1 MSYFNNLTLTTKGQE
16 MLLSSNMNIDKII
29 TFTNASLGS
38 EKLLPDEIKG
48 ATEIK
53 SSWLKF
59 PLNTVRIINDESNY
73 FLRTEIAFTNA
84 GIIENKIMR
93 ELGIYAKFENEEE
106 ALFAY
111 STTDDD
117 GETIPKEDIVPAT
130 YKFTIDTTISTETK
144 INQTLSPEGFLTKE
158 VIELLKENIRNI
170 AFRKIQGTLTAN
182 QKVIQVPTDILLP
195 ISQRA
200 ILQIEGEIYFLGR
213 DYTIDIHANTITLNG
228 RYNFKE
234 DTHYEIIDP
243 LPATY
248 VKEQIQEFID
258 DFKKLVSDSKID
270 FDKLKNKIYLEFQEK
285 VDSFYLEL
293 NEFIEQNKEN
303 LKGHSIDRIV
313 ENGKDENGGNI
324 YNIFRDD
331 NKNIGTMVA
340 PRGLRGNGIVNPNYK
355 GKNENGD
362 TLYSWILEDGTE
374 TTETTIM
381 PKGENGKSFYIA
393 KIYPSII
400 EMRADFETD
409 NIDFGEFVLI
419 SSEDSDNGK
428 LFEKTTEEF
437 KFIVDM
443 GGANNTLKPAT
454 TNELGGVKQGENI
467 KIEDDGTISAF
478 SLPVGSIVKYPLD
491 EINDIEFKKLNGEIL
506 ESSNYPQL
514 VGILPNAQYEYR
526 NIPRRELINNNDD
539 QLIISLIKNGEFEDI
554 AYQTFGENAIGIN
567 YALFNKYVGIKLDA
581 RNADYILEHDETKH
595 DPYESEMETT
605 IYVRVEVKK
614 IGYSV
619 GIFGGEDGLQRIYSS
634 HESDSDKEY
643 LEVGEHILAFRF
655 LEPIEHIPLLKRTP
669 LTFRIFHSEGD
680 ISTNTSSGFT
690 VDSARIYAIWIESS
704 IRYNGE
710 SSLKYLMLPKEK
722 MTISEKI
729 NQFGYDFNE
738 YMFVGEA
745 ISKDE
750 NSYNFYSYNNEF
762 ELIGEIP
769 SEIAVKNEIPH
780 QIEGITLSA
789 PTENRNGYTNIYN
802 RDLDKWLPIK
812 THENKEGY
820 YYDSSGNLKHSPKPS
835 DWVKWDFKANTW
847 IEDVELKEKAKSE
860 LLDKYIELEMK
871 KDKMLDLKLNTAF
884 IVEEIEKI
892 KKNMEELNG

>member
-1 MSYFNNLTLTTKGQE
+1 MSYFNSLTLTTKGQE

-29 TFTNASLGS
+29 TFTNASLGN
-38 EKLLPDEIKG
+38 EKLLPEEIKG

-53 SSWLKF
+53 NSWLKF

-106 ALFAY
+106 VLFAY
-111 STTDDD
+111 STTNDD

-144 INQTLSPEGFLTKE
+144 INQILSPEGFLTKE

-170 AFRKIQGTLTAN
+170 AFRKIQGALTAN

-200 ILQIEGEIYFLGR
+200 ILNIEGEIYFLGR

-234 DTHYEIIDP
+234 GTQYEIIDP

-270 FDKLKNKIYLEFQEK
+270 FDKLKDKIYLEFQEK

-293 NEFIEQNKEN
+293 NEFVEQNKEN

-313 ENGKDENGGNI
+313 ENGKDESGGNI

-331 NKNIGTMVA
+331 NKNIGTIVA
-340 PRGLRGNGIVNPNYK
+340 PRGLRGNGIATPNYK

-362 TLYSWILEDGTE
+362 TLYSWILEDGVE

-437 KFIVDM
+437 KFIVNM
-443 GGANNTLKPAT
+443 GGVNNTLKPAT
-454 TNELGGVKQGENI
+454 ANELGGVRIGDGITVDKT
-467 KIEDDGTISAF
+467 GTISVIFPQIEEYNLPIATKYILGGVKIGEGVNIDESGAISISSYLQTDIKKSKIVLNDVTKEEFDNIGSF
-478 SLPVGSIVKYPLD
+478 STLIGVNTGRGSGTYNVAIGFESLKSLTSGNGNVAIGSQALFSVNRGNENVAIGNKALYNQDFKSSNVAVGTNALMYCGGQENTAMGSDAGKNNISFNNTTCIGFSSNVSGNAQVQLGNSSTTTYCYGSVQNRSDERDKTDIKDSSLGLD
-491 EINDIEFKKLNGEIL
+491 FLRKLRPREYRWDYRESYINTNELSKELENVENENVSSEEKKLKKENIFLKYSIENVKKDGSKKGWRFHQGFI
-506 ESSNYPQL
+506 
-514 VGILPNAQYEYR
+514 AQEVFQTM
-526 NIPRRELINNNDD
+526 RELGVDFGGFQDHSINGGKDV
-539 QLIISLIKNGEFEDI
+539 LS
-554 AYQTFGENAIGIN
+554 
-567 YALFNKYVGIKLDA
+567 
-581 RNADYILEHDETKH
+581 
-595 DPYESEMETT
+595 
-605 IYVRVEVKK
+605 
-614 IGYSV
+614 IGY
-619 GIFGGEDGLQRIYSS
+619 
-634 HESDSDKEY
+634 
-643 LEVGEHILAFRF
+643 
-655 LEPIEHIPLLKRTP
+655 
-669 LTFRIFHSEGD
+669 
-680 ISTNTSSGFT
+680 
-690 VDSARIYAIWIESS
+690 
-704 IRYNGE
+704 
-710 SSLKYLMLPKEK
+710 
-722 MTISEKI
+722 
-729 NQFGYDFNE
+729 
-738 YMFVGEA
+738 
-745 ISKDE
+745 
-750 NSYNFYSYNNEF
+750 NEF
-762 ELIGEIP
+762 IPVLVKGIQEQQEQIKEL
-769 SEIAVKNEIPH
+769 STQLQA
-780 QIEGITLSA
+780 
-789 PTENRNGYTNIYN
+789 
-802 RDLDKWLPIK
+802 
-812 THENKEGY
+812 
-820 YYDSSGNLKHSPKPS
+820 LKKR
-835 DWVKWDFKANTW
+835 
-847 IEDVELKEKAKSE
+847 L
-860 LLDKYIELEMK
+860 
-871 KDKMLDLKLNTAF
+871 
-884 IVEEIEKI
+884 
-892 KKNMEELNG
+892 EELNG